1 MQLLYYTSYLFKSL
15 QRALGVILS
24 NPLFT
29 RCPIH
34 NNTMFKPLALS
45 LEYRCESSR
54 LKLRLY
60 VLPPVCTC
68 MYCHLYVPVCTA
80 TWLIKN
86 LISIS
91 MLKGNLLDEIEDYSF
106 SGLSRLHNLD
116 LSHNNIL
123 TLRNDSTIKN
133 QIYFS
138 VYFATSFNIC
148 KVT

>member
-1 MQLLYYTSYLFKSL
+1 MQLLYYTSCLFKSL
-15 QRALGVILS
+15 QRALDVILS

-34 NNTMFKPLALS
+34 NNTMFKPLSLS

-68 MYCHLYVPVCTA
+68 MYCHL
-80 TWLIKN
+80 LIKN

-138 VYFATSFNIC
+138 SYFATSFNIC